1 MACEYDATAVA
12 EVRPHGL
19 WNDDMGLLRVQ
30 SCLDL
35 TLFDADQR
43 PVHVKP

>member
-1 MACEYDATAVA
+1 MAFEHDTTAMA
-12 EVRPHGL
+12 EARPRGL
-19 WNDDMGLLRVQ
+19 WDDDMGLLRVQ

-43 PVHVKP
+43 PVHVEP